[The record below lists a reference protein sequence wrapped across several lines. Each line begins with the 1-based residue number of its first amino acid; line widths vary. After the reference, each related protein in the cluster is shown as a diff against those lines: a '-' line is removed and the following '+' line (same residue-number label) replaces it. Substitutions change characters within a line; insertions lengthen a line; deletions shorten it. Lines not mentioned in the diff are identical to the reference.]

1 MARFRFRCLSAQSRT
16 ALEAG
21 VFVGE
26 TAIGFTPLEATAWL
40 ELHSETEGPQ
50 SWFATLWHHRVA
62 QGTDSG
68 GDFEI
73 LVDEHTLAVESRPSD
88 FDSEEPPPPSPRG

>member
-1 MARFRFRCLSAQSRT
+1 MARFRFRCLSTQSRMP
-16 ALEAG
+16 LEAG

-26 TAIGFTPLEATAWL
+26 TAIGFTPTETSSWL

-50 SWFATLWHHRVA
+50 PWFATLWHHKVA
-62 QGTDSG
+62 QGVHPG

-73 LVDEHTLAVESRPSD
+73 LVDEHTLKVESLPSD
-88 FDSEEPPPPSPRG
+88 FDSETVAPPRPR